1 MRRRNVAYIRTPDL
15 ARLQDTQASQQVGLT
30 GLANIN
36 TCLSHVHSLVNHV
49 RDKIGF

>member
-36 TCLSHVHSLVNHV
+36 ICYPMFIVWLIMLE
-49 RDKIGF
+49 IG